1 MVQDIFLS
9 NNFQIIMNSMI
20 PSSSSDRNKE
30 GANDLVPHY
39 QTIRNFIGFS
49 GMALPL
55 ILMLFTKRVPLDK
68 AIEPSISDYYY
79 TSTGDVLVVILSILA
94 VFLCSYKGY
103 NWKENALT
111 FLAGLAGLGVAF
123 SPTATKYARI
133 SKSVHSA
140 NAEVPK
146 LLGFEWH
153 LVFAATFFI
162 ALSIMSIYYFR
173 LTDAPIRMK
182 GDKLTQKQRRNI
194 IHLVSGLAM
203 LGCMLILVVYFI
215 SNAFQEAVGD
225 FPIIFLLETVAV
237 EFFGISWLT
246 KGETFFPDGEHY
258 LTKGYKAVKKSFA
271 QSKN

>member
-1 MVQDIFLS
+1 MT
-9 NNFQIIMNSMI
+9 QILT
-20 PSSSSDRNKE
+20 DRSKE
-30 GANDLVPHY
+30 GSNDLVPHY

-55 ILMLFTKRVPLDK
+55 ILWLFTKRLPLDR

-94 VFLCSYKGY
+94 VFLASYKGY
-103 NWKENALT
+103 CWKENALT

-153 LVFAATFFI
+153 LVFAGTFFI

-173 LTDAPIRMK
+173 LTDAPKRLS
-182 GDKLTQKQRRNI
+182 GEKLTQKQKRNV
-194 IHLVSGLAM
+194 IHLICGLVM
-203 LGCMLILVVYFI
+203 LGCMGVLTIYFI
-215 SNAFQEAVGD
+215 SDSFQKAVGD
-225 FPIIFLLETVAV
+225 FPIIFVLETIAV

-258 LTKGYKAVKKSFA
+258 MAKGYRQVKENLSPTK
-271 QSKN
+271 KN